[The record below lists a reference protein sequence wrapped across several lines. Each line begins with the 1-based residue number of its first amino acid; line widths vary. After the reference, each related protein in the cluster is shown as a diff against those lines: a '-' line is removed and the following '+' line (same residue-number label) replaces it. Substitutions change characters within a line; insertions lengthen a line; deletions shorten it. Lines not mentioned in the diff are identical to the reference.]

1 MSNKVK
7 QIDLL
12 NRNSLIILGKKLQ
25 IPGYTNSFTKPYRN
39 MEFLRG
45 AIIDAI
51 KNQLEKLDETFNLS
65 SNGNAEILC
74 VWFLIAIKADY
85 RPAFDS
91 MKTFLTKI
99 GRRKF
104 LQPIYEELAKN
115 PANKKWAKEVYEKAR
130 DNYHYVSF
138 NTIDGI
144 LND

>member
-1 MSNKVK
+1 MN
-7 QIDLL
+7 
-12 NRNSLIILGKKLQ
+12 
-25 IPGYTNSFTKPYRN
+25 
-39 MEFLRG
+39 
-45 AIIDAI
+45 

-74 VWFLIAIKADY
+74 VWFLISIKADY
-85 RPAFDS
+85 RPAFDP

-115 PANKKWAKEVYEKAR
+115 PVNKKWAKEVYEKAR

-138 NTIDGI
+138 NTVDEF
-144 LND
+144 